1 MMREYADAPA
11 TFTDAPSSVGEALDN
26 ALDAGFDF
34 GGDSLGG
41 RRRHP
46 GRGTRDGFTAKL
58 QRFLED
64 LPDGMT
70 VREIREHLGE

>member
-1 MMREYADAPA
+1 MTGAAA
-11 TFTDAPSSVGEALDN
+11 STVGEALDN

-34 GGDSLGG
+34 GGDSLGS

-46 GRGTRDGFTAKL
+46 GKGTREGFKARL

-70 VREIREHLGE
+70 VREIREQIGDL

>member
-1 MMREYADAPA
+1 MMTDLADSAVA
-11 TFTDAPSSVGEALDN
+11 DALDN

-34 GGDSLGG
+34 GGDSVGG

-46 GRGTRDGFTAKL
+46 GRGTRDSFTAKL
-58 QRFLED
+58 RRFLED

-70 VREIREHLGE
+70 VLEIREHIGE